1 MFVTPTVQ
9 RQLRRSLFAYAGALL
24 LIFFSSAFPS
34 PSTEARP
41 REVVRISVDGNYL
54 DVETARTPED
64 RERGLK
70 YRAKLCATCGMLF
83 VYPQADRRGFY
94 TKHVFMELDVGYF
107 GEDGRL
113 LEWRT
118 MAADDARNT
127 FPAGEAFQYALAVP
141 AGWFAR
147 HQIRK
152 YAVLRLPHDL
162 RAL

>member
-1 MFVTPTVQ
+1 MYPGTKHNIYQ
-9 RQLRRSLFAYAGALL
+9 RRLLANHICYAVIYLKLLAWLGLL
-24 LIFFSSAFPS
+24 LGFLWA
-34 PSTEARP
+34 P
-41 REVVRISVDGNYL
+41 RVPMV
-54 DVETARTPED
+54 
-64 RERGLK
+64 
-70 YRAKLCATCGMLF
+70 CATCGMLF